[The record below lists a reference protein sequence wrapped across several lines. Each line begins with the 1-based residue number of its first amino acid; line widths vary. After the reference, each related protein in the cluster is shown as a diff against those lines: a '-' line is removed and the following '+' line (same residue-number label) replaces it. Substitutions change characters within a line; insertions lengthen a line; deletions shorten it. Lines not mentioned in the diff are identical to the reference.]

1 MSFSTQMGLAIV
13 NAFSTVES
21 VRFRYILSVHTTC
34 PGCPENADFT
44 VVFETLRRGAENP
57 SLSATPLRFC
67 ATKRRAIRK
76 PLMLRL
82 MVTFGA
88 LERVEYGCAQAGNVA
103 VIARHQG

>member
-1 MSFSTQMGLAIV
+1 MAV
-13 NAFSTVES
+13 
-21 VRFRYILSVHTTC
+21 
-34 PGCPENADFT
+34 
-44 VVFETLRRGAENP
+44 

-67 ATKRRAIRK
+67 APKRRAIRK

-88 LERVEYGCAQAGNVA
+88 LERVEYGRAQAGNVA